1 MTFES
6 VAAQVGVS
14 RSWLYTQSDLRNDI
28 IGLRS
33 ENQPG
38 GPSIRRRDRTSVDS
52 LHARLA
58 VAQDR
63 IRALAEE
70 NTAAPSACTCSW
82 ERATRVRRSP
92 NMSIDQPVVVGSL
105 VYPRL
110 AGSPV
115 IVPDRFACE
124 LGPASMIS
132 RWLST
137 MSSFSSGGCWS
148 RRRGPRHSGSK
159 SCSTVV
165 FRKSVPPEDYGR
177 GPRSSRRLSPSR
189 TASTS

>member
-1 MTFES
+1 VTFES
-6 VAAQVGVS
+6 VAAKAGVS

-38 GPSIRRRDRTSVDS
+38 GPPIRRRDRTSVDS

-58 VAQDR
+58 VARDR
-63 IRALAEE
+63 IRALAEA
-70 NTAAPSACTCSW
+70 NTQLRHQACTCSW

-92 NMSIDQPVVVGSL
+92 NMSIDHPVVVGSL

-115 IVPDRFACE
+115 IV
-124 LGPASMIS
+124 
-132 RWLST
+132 
-137 MSSFSSGGCWS
+137 
-148 RRRGPRHSGSK
+148 RRPV
-159 SCSTVV
+159 CV
-165 FRKSVPPEDYGR
+165 
-177 GPRSSRRLSPSR
+177 
-189 TASTS
+189 